1 MTDQPQTLDRETV
14 LAELD
19 LLLEAVATA
28 EDHLLRKQQARDAGI
43 CKARDAGVSAID
55 LAARTGL
62 SIQRIYQ
69 ILDVVRRALTEYA
82 EEET

>member
-1 MTDQPQTLDRETV
+1 MTDQQQALDREEV
-14 LAELD
+14 LAELGQH
-19 LLLEAVATA
+19 LAAVMLA

-43 CKARDAGVSAID
+43 IMARSAGVSAID

-69 ILDVVRRALTEYA
+69 ILGS
-82 EEET
+82 